1 MIRSTSS
8 PTLWETP
15 MRDPRTAWSGTV
27 PVSDLAGE
35 RSAAPLPVSLCFCVS
50 LSSTRSCF
58 TAINCFNPRPHIR
71 AHAFPWLPR
80 LMPVNCLIS
89 IFFTSDHQLVLC
101 SCSWLA
107 GWLASGRN
115 VWVCVS
121 VFLLLCFFFSVKR
134 HTCILILL
142 FSSLYLDRCH
152 EGGASYKIGD
162 TWRRPHETGGYML
175 ECVCLGNGKGEWTC
189 KPVGESFR
197 HPLTNKWPHLPGV
210 KTGWIAC

>member
-1 MIRSTSS
+1 M
-8 PTLWETP
+8 
-15 MRDPRTAWSGTV
+15 
-27 PVSDLAGE
+27 
-35 RSAAPLPVSLCFCVS
+35 CFCVS
-50 LSSTRSCF
+50 S
-58 TAINCFNPRPHIR
+58 P
-71 AHAFPWLPR
+71 
-80 LMPVNCLIS
+80 
-89 IFFTSDHQLVLC
+89 
-101 SCSWLA
+101 
-107 GWLASGRN
+107 
-115 VWVCVS
+115 
-121 VFLLLCFFFSVKR
+121 LLFFSVKR

-210 KTGWIAC
+210 KTG